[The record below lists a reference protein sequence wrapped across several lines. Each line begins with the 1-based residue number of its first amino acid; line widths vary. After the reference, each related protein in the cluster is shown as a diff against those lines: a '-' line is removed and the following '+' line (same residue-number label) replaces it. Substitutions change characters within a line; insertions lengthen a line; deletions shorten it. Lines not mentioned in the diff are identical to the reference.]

1 MNCNTIIKENKMY
14 NTSIKV
20 LVSDDTYEFGI
31 KIADFLST
39 RGIYA
44 YTRKKDAEIIMESVL
59 HDKPDVVICDL
70 DLPQYDA
77 LLLYKKLGSMGI
89 DLPKLIVVSQIA
101 NSFVKRWALENG
113 ASAFLPAGSEAYEIL
128 QAVFSCFETEGATSD
143 DALEAMTTEAI
154 RRLGVPAHIKGYS
167 YLRTA
172 IMNAVRDSHLMD
184 SITKLLY
191 PTVAETYNTT
201 STRVERAIRHA
212 ISCAWDR
219 GGSESFC
226 SFFGYDTSVYPARP
240 TNSEFI
246 ALVTDKLR
254 LRLKTVS

>member
-1 MNCNTIIKENKMY
+1 MY

-31 KIADFLST
+31 KTADFLGT

-44 YTRKKDAEIIMESVL
+44 YTRKKDADTIIESAL
-59 HDKPDVVICDL
+59 RDKPDVIICEL
-70 DLPQYDA
+70 DLQQCDA
-77 LLLYKKLGSMGI
+77 LMIYKKLASMI
-89 DLPKLIVVSQIA
+89 SEPPKLIVLSPMD
-101 NSFVKRWALENG
+101 NSFVKRWVLENG
-113 ASAFLPAGSEAYEIL
+113 ASAFLTIPCEPYEIL
-128 QAVFSCFETEGATSD
+128 QAVFSCFDKADASDD
-143 DALEAMTTEAI
+143 DALEAMATEAI
-154 RRLGVPAHIKGYS
+154 RKLGVPAHIKGYS

-172 IMNAVRDSHLMD
+172 VMNAVRDSHLMD

-212 ISCAWDR
+212 IGCAWER

-226 SFFGYDTSVYPARP
+226 SFFGYDTSVYSERP

-246 ALVTDKLR
+246 ALVTDKLK
-254 LRLKTVS
+254 LRLKTVL